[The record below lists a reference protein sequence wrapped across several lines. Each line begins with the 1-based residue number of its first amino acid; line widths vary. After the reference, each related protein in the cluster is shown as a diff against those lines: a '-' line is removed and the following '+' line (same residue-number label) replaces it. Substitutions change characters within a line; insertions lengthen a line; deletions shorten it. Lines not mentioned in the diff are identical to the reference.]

1 VKTQTFV
8 HSAIRTWA
16 LSRRKQACYH

>member
-8 HSAIRTWA
+8 RSAIQIWD
-16 LSRRKQACYH
+16 LSRHRQACYH

>member
-8 HSAIRTWA
+8 RSAIRTWA
-16 LSRRKQACYH
+16 LSRSRQACYH